1 MPRSDLLLSLV
12 RAGARG
18 DKPLF
23 RQAVEALVAE
33 ERQKRHTVF
42 AEQLAASMTVPGN
55 GHGAHEPTH
64 SNGNGNGKAEMLF
77 HEIVPRRRM
86 DELLLPEIVNAA
98 CREIVEEQC
107 RADLLRSYNLE
118 PRNRVLLVGPPGN
131 GKTTLAE
138 AMAEAM
144 GVPLILPRY
153 EAVVGSYLGETAARV
168 AKLMEYARTRP
179 CVLFFDEFDTLGKE
193 RGDKHETGEIKR
205 VVSSLLMQFDQLPP
219 YVVLVAATNHAEI
232 LDRAAWRRFQVRIE
246 LPPPTASLRA
256 AWLARFTE
264 RHALDLGVSLKT
276 LARELAVES
285 FAELEQFSL
294 DVLRRKVLA
303 AADGNVAAIVRE
315 RMAQWRHRRMV
326 RAKSVK

>member
-55 GHGAHEPTH
+55 GRGITETPLG
-64 SNGNGNGKAEMLF
+64 NGNGSGKAEMLF
-77 HEIVPRRRM
+77 HEVAPRRRM
-86 DELLLPEIVNAA
+86 DELLLPEIVNIA
-98 CREIVEEQC
+98 CREVVEEQC
-107 RADLLRSYNLE
+107 RAELLRSYNLE

-138 AMAEAM
+138 ALAEAL

-168 AKLMEYARTRP
+168 ARLMEYARTRP

-193 RGDKHETGEIKR
+193 RGDRHETGEIKR

-219 YVVLVAATNHAEI
+219 YVLLVAATNHAEI

-246 LPPPTASLRA
+246 LPPPTAALRA
-256 AWLARFTE
+256 AWLAKFTE
-264 RHALDLGVSLKT
+264 RHALDWGVSLKT

-303 AADGNVAAIVRE
+303 ATDGNVAAIVRE
-315 RMAQWRHRRMV
+315 RLDQWKHRRMV
-326 RAKSVK
+326 RAKAVK